1 MKSDGVAGLAPARE
15 FSPPD
20 AVSAPRVPASLLALI
35 VLTQFPA
42 ALTMTVTAPLLA
54 DMAADLLH
62 PGTSPFLIKLITGIV
77 GPAMI
82 VGAPLAGW
90 LADRFDRRPLLVIFG
105 MVFILSAVA
114 PAFLGSVGPIVAMRF
129 VSGACGGAL
138 ATIGLA
144 MVGHYYGPERR
155 PGIIGIMAFLT
166 LAISILALPIAGV
179 AASSGW
185 RHAFL
190 IFPIMTPLVLLALL
204 RPLPAPAR
212 ESGADAPAPG
222 RGRGRG
228 GGLPR
233 IPFALLV
240 IAVVVGLALSLPGI
254 LYSFYFEELGVRD
267 VGTISL
273 LLMYQ
278 AAVAGAA
285 TLLFGRA
292 SARFSPTA
300 IFVICFACTAVGL
313 GVQGIATDY
322 RIAGLSLTLTGI
334 SMGWLVANVSATTIA
349 LVDERHHGAAIGIA
363 QALSALA
370 TLLGIS
376 DALQN
381 ALGIKGIFLGIAA
394 ISALLVLGLAS
405 RVLPL
410 RRVGA

>member
-1 MKSDGVAGLAPARE
+1 MRLKSDGIAGSAPARE
-15 FSPPD
+15 LSPPGD
-20 AVSAPRVPASLLALI
+20 VPASRVSASLLALI
-35 VLTQFPA
+35 ILTQFPA
-42 ALTMTVTAPLLA
+42 ALTLTVTAPLLA

-62 PGTSPFLIKLITGIV
+62 PGTSPFLIKLITGRV

-90 LADRFDRRPLLVIFG
+90 LADRFDRRPLLAFFG
-105 MVFILSAVA
+105 IAFILSAVA
-114 PAFLGSVGPIVAMRF
+114 PAFLDGVGPIVAMRA

-166 LAISILALPIAGV
+166 LAISILALPIAGL
-179 AASSGW
+179 AATSGW

-212 ESGADAPAPG
+212 EPGAHAPAP
-222 RGRGRG
+222 GRG

-233 IPFALLV
+233 IPVALLV

-313 GVQGIATDY
+313 GIQGIATDY
-322 RIAGLSLTLTGI
+322 RIAGLSLTFTGI

-376 DALQN
+376 DSLQD